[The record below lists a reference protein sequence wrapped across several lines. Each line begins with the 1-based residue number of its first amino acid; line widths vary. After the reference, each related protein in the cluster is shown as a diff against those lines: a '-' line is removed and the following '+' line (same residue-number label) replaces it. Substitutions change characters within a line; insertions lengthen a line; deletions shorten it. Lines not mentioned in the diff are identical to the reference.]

1 MVEWLRSLV
10 PWGLEAIRW
19 VQGFRTPWL
28 DLFFQAVT
36 NLGTVYFYIVFIG
49 GLYWAVN
56 RAWGL
61 SLGYVLVSCYLYTND
76 LLKEVVGI
84 PRPTPE
90 QVAVL
95 AHEASPSFPSGHAQ
109 GSTAIW
115 GYLASRLGRSWAWGV
130 AALVVFLVGLSRV
143 YLGVHYPQDVVG
155 GILLGAASLALFLL
169 VEGWL
174 RRRGR
179 PLPAWAFWGLTLA
192 LPAVLLA
199 LRPEGEA
206 PRALGLLAGFG
217 VGQRMEERFVRFAD
231 TRRWGQRVA
240 RFVLGLVLTLALYF
254 GLAVLMPDLP
264 LLRALRYALLGWTAM
279 FLIPW
284 LFLRLHLAEQRG
296 PA

>member
-115 GYLASRLGRSWAWGV
+115 GYLASRLGRPWAWGV

-155 GILLGAASLALFLL
+155 GILLGAASLALFLPA
-169 VEGWL
+169 EGWL

-206 PRALGLLAGFG
+206 PRALGQLAGFG

>member
-240 RFVLGLVLTLALYF
+240 RFVLGLVLTLAVYF

>member
-10 PWGLEAIRW
+10 PWGLEAILW

-36 NLGTVYFYIVFIG
+36 NLGTVYFYIVCLG
-49 GLYWAVN
+49 GIYWALN
-56 RAWGL
+56 RTWGL

-84 PRPTPE
+84 PRPSPE

-95 AHEASPSFPSGHAQ
+95 ATETSPSFPSGHAQ
-109 GSTAIW
+109 GATAVW
-115 GYLASRLGRSWAWGV
+115 GYLAARLGRPWAWAM
-130 AALVVFLVGLSRV
+130 AAVVVFLVGLSRV

-155 GILLGAASLALFLL
+155 GFLLGAVSLALFLL
-169 VEGWL
+169 AERWL
-174 RRRGR
+174 RGRGG
-179 PLPAWAFWGLTLA
+179 PLPPWAFWGLTLA
-192 LPAVLLA
+192 LPVVLLA

-217 VGQRMEERFVRFAD
+217 VGQWMEARFVRFAD
-231 TRRWGQRVA
+231 AQRWGTRLA
-240 RFVLGLVLTLALYF
+240 RFALGLVLTLALYF
-254 GLAVLMPDLP
+254 GLAIVVPSLP
-264 LLRALRYALLGWTAM
+264 VLRALRYAILGWAAL

-284 LFLRLHLAEQRG
+284 LFVRLRLAERRG

>member
-115 GYLASRLGRSWAWGV
+115 GYLASRLGRPWAWGV

-155 GILLGAASLALFLL
+155 GILLGAASLALFLPA
-169 VEGWL
+169 EGWL

-254 GLAVLMPDLP
+254 GLAVLMPGLP

>member
-10 PWGLEAIRW
+10 PWGLEAILW

-28 DLFFQAVT
+28 DAFFQAVT

-61 SLGYVLVSCYLYTND
+61 SLGYVLVSCFLYTND

-95 AHEASPSFPSGHAQ
+95 AHETSPSFPSGHTQ
-109 GSTAIW
+109 GSTAVW
-115 GYLASRLGRSWAWGV
+115 GYMAYRLSRPWAWVV
-130 AALVVFLVGLSRV
+130 AVVAIFLVGLSRI

-155 GILLGAASLALFLL
+155 GFLLGAVSLVLFILA
-169 VEGWL
+169 ERWL
-174 RRRGR
+174 ERRGR
-179 PLPAWAFWGLTLA
+179 PLPPWAFWGLTVG
-192 LPAVLLA
+192 LPAALFL
-199 LRPEGEA
+199 LRPGGEA
-206 PRALGLLAGFG
+206 ARALGLLAGFG
-217 VGQRMEERFVRFAD
+217 VGHWMEARFVRFAD
-231 TRRWGQRVA
+231 ARSWAHRLA
-240 RFVLGLVLTLALYF
+240 RFALGLVLTLALYF
-254 GLAVLMPDLP
+254 GLAAITPPLP
-264 LLRALRYALLGWTAM
+264 LLRALRYALLGWAAM
-279 FLIPW
+279 FLVPW
-284 LFLRLHLAEQRG
+284 LLVRLGLAETRS